1 VVNLESLILAMVSYR
16 MLIDGISESGCLLML
31 WNQFSLKLPLDVG
44 NKIFDYTLQIF
55 FARLQLCQ
63 EG

>member
-1 VVNLESLILAMVSYR
+1 

-31 WNQFSLKLPLDVG
+31 WNQFSLKLPLGVG